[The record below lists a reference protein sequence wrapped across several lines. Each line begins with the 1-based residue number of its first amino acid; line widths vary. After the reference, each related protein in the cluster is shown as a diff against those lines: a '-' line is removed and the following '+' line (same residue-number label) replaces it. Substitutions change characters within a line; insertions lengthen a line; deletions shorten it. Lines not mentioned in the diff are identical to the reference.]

1 MKTRWVWSRVL
12 LVGLLALVI
21 GFLALHQPSASS
33 QSLGKPPREMVAA
46 ANLGASPGLGAV
58 RLAAPPRWRVAVR
71 PAPGARRETAR
82 PAPMVRLRARTTTA
96 GSDQV
101 VPLATAT
108 IFSDGFEG
116 SFPGAWQLFY
126 SQGTEDTTLW
136 GRSTYRKVGGTYSVW
151 CAGGGSQPR
160 PVGGSYLPNM
170 SVWLEYGPF
179 DLSDATDAT
188 FEFDLWNDCE
198 PSSTT
203 PPPDRITMWL
213 STDDFQSDDNYQG
226 FYFNNTNQQWA
237 RTRMDASAFDK
248 ISAIGSSTVWLA
260 FIFQSSGTASTKE
273 GSYLDNVLFTKTT
286 STGTCTVNCTAT
298 VPPAGQTG
306 TPVAFAATATATNCS
321 GPPTF
326 TWDFG
331 DGSATSSQQN
341 PSHTYAAAGTRTW
354 ALTVTAG
361 GQTCTKTGTITIT
374 SGPQPAAAAMASTYW
389 VPVASHAGGAQSSE
403 WRTDLGILNLGTS
416 TANVQAILHKAGQS
430 ATGADRLD
438 PQAGVIY
445 EDVVGI
451 LGSSGSAALEIRSDQ
466 PLHVTSRT
474 YNQAASGTFGQD
486 YDGVEEGEG
495 AFAGQEVYLP
505 QLTESAAY
513 RSNISL
519 TNTGSATAVV
529 LVELF
534 DGSGTRLGDYQV
546 TLSPGEWKQENR
558 PFFNKAGQSNLASGY
573 ARVKVT
579 TGSGI
584 LASASVIDNT
594 TNDPTTVPMKLAPVV
609 SKPAQWLPV
618 VSHTSGS
625 QSSEWRT
632 DIGLLNVGTAPAK
645 VEMRLFAAGGMLVA
659 TETVGAQ
666 AQQILADVM
675 NRFSATGSAALEV
688 LADQPVVLTSRTYNQ
703 SPEGTFGQD
712 YLSSASDDGAASG
725 DVVYLPQLTENAA
738 YRSNIGLANSG
749 TSAASVRV
757 ELYSGRSKLTEYQ
770 VSLNPGEWKQENRPF
785 FTKAQQTQ
793 MRNGYAKV
801 TVTSGAGVLAAG
813 SVIDNLTNDP
823 TTVPMKVTGN
833 GVMTGTVRDT
843 TGSLVPGAAVSA
855 GGVTAMTD
863 AGGGFT
869 LPGVPASNRVMVR
882 ATKAGYVD
890 AHEVVRVKPGIGS
903 SLELTVTRTEAE
915 GSITGPGGGSVTT
928 IDGGVVTVPPG
939 ALVRPDG
946 TPFTGTAAVT
956 FTTFDPTNPGEASA
970 FPGEFEG
977 VTLDGSRIPFV
988 SYGFVDITVTGG
1000 GQDLQLG
1007 PGKGAVLRV
1016 PIPPGMRSDAPATMP
1031 AWWFNPGDNRWH
1043 EEQVFT
1049 RVGNLY
1055 ETTIP
1060 HFSVWNCDVG
1070 ADRCIAYGRVVDAG
1084 GNPVEGARV
1093 TFSNPTRG
1101 VTSGETST
1109 PRDGRFAVPVDRN
1122 YSINYWAELGGVS
1135 SSVGTF
1141 LATCSVVNG
1150 PIDVGDIVIPI
1161 RVAWNISGN
1170 AGTDGATIRA
1180 GSVWTT
1186 SDASGAYTL
1195 NGFAP
1200 GQYRVTVS
1208 KAGCTFNPGSRAV
1221 EVGPDATNVNFS
1233 ATCIGL
1239 PGSFT
1244 LWAPSN
1250 GSTQPPGQ
1258 VWLQWRQATGA
1269 TSYDVFFGTSPN
1281 PPLVG
1286 NQTGTSRS
1294 VSVVGGQTYYW
1305 RVVARNA
1312 QGSTSSSS
1320 GTWSFF
1326 SPGTTTPTPTPTRTP
1341 IGPTATPTPT
1351 RTPTGVPGTPT
1362 PTRTATAT
1370 VTPTRTPTSP
1380 IPPTPTPTR
1389 TPTAVPITGD
1399 WRFELRCQGQTTDAI
1414 DITITLSESGGTFS
1428 GSGTGKDYNGENITV
1443 QVSGTYNAA
1452 SRTLAGTIN
1461 MQFESSPPRQDTFTA
1476 TVANGTTGWVV
1487 TTCVS
1492 GCGGCTGEAKLTKK

>member
-1 MKTRWVWSRVL
+1 MKTRWMWSRVL
-12 LVGLLALVI
+12 PVCLPAVVIVGLSLR
-21 GFLALHQPSASS
+21 QPVASS
-33 QSLGKPPREMVAA
+33 QSLGKPPREMLAS
-46 ANLGASPGLGAV
+46 ANLGAGPSLAGV

-71 PAPGARRETAR
+71 PAPGLGREAAR
-82 PAPMVRLRARTTTA
+82 PAPVIRLHARSSASGDRVVPAATTTI
-96 GSDQV
+96 
-101 VPLATAT
+101 L
-108 IFSDGFEG
+108 SDGFEG

-126 SQGTEDTTLW
+126 SSGTEDTTLW
-136 GRSTYRKVGGTYSVW
+136 GRSTYRKAGGTYSAW
-151 CAGGGSQPR
+151 CAGGGAQPR
-160 PVGGSYLPNM
+160 PAGGSYLPNM

-198 PSSTT
+198 PSSAS

-213 STDDFQSDDNYQG
+213 STDDFQTDDNYQG

-237 RTRMDASAFDK
+237 RTRMDASAFDQ

-260 FIFQSSGTASTKE
+260 FIFQSDSTASTKE
-273 GSYLDNVLFTKTT
+273 GSYLDNVLITKTT
-286 STGTCTVNCTAT
+286 STSTCTVTCTAT
-298 VPPAGQTG
+298 VPPTAQTG

-321 GPPTF
+321 GAPTF

-354 ALTVTAG
+354 TLTVQAG
-361 GQTCTKTGTITIT
+361 GQTCTKTGTIAIT
-374 SGPQPAAAAMASTYW
+374 SGPQPASAAMASTYW
-389 VPVASHAGGAQSSE
+389 VPVASHDSGSQGSE

-416 TANVQAILHKAGQS
+416 AASVQMILHTSGQPV
-430 ATGADRLD
+430 TGTDELD
-438 PQAGVIY
+438 PLGEAVYDDIVGQLGV
-445 EDVVGI
+445 
-451 LGSSGSAALEIRSDQ
+451 SGTAALEIRSSQ

-474 YNQAASGTFGQD
+474 YNQTASGTFGQD

-495 AFAGQEVYLP
+495 AFAGQEIFLP
-505 QLTESAAY
+505 QLTENAAY
-513 RSNISL
+513 RTNISV
-519 TNTGSATAVV
+519 TNTGTTPGAV

-534 DGSGTRLGDYQV
+534 DGSGTKLGDYTV
-546 TLSPGEWKQENR
+546 TLSPGERKQGNR

-573 ARVKVT
+573 ARVTVT

-594 TNDPTTVPMKLAPVV
+594 TNDPTTVPMKAAPVV
-609 SKPAQWLPV
+609 GKPAQWLPV

-625 QSSEWRT
+625 QNSEWRT
-632 DIGLLNVGTAPAK
+632 DIGILNVGTAAAK
-645 VEMRLFAAGGMLVA
+645 VEMHLFTTGGMQVA
-659 TETVGAQ
+659 TETVSPQ
-666 AQQILADVM
+666 SQQILVDVM

-688 LADQPVVLTSRTYNQ
+688 LADQPVVLASRTYNQ
-703 SPEGTFGQD
+703 GPDGTFGQD
-712 YLSSASDDGAASG
+712 YLSAASDEGAATG
-725 DVVYLPQLTENAA
+725 DVVYLPQLLENAL
-738 YRSNIGLANSG
+738 YRSNIGLANTG
-749 TSAASVRV
+749 TSTATVRV
-757 ELYSGRSKLTEYQ
+757 ELYSGRNKLTEYP

-785 FTKAQQTQ
+785 FYKAGQTQ
-793 MRNGYAKV
+793 MFDGYAKV
-801 TVTSGAGVLAAG
+801 TVTSGTGVLMAG
-813 SVIDNLTNDP
+813 SVIDNVTNDP
-823 TTVPMKVTGN
+823 TTVPMKSTGK
-833 GVMTGTVRDT
+833 GVLTGTVRDS
-843 TGSLVPGAAVSA
+843 TGSLVPGAAISA
-855 GGVTAMTD
+855 RGVTATTD
-863 AGGGFT
+863 AGGGFN
-869 LPGVPASNRVMVR
+869 LPGVPASNRVMVL

-890 AHEVVRVKPGIGS
+890 ANETVRVKPGLSS
-903 SLELTVTRTEAE
+903 SLELTVTRTETQ
-915 GSITGPGGGSVTT
+915 GSITGSSGGSVTT
-928 IDGGVVTVPPG
+928 IDGGAITVPPN

-946 TPFTGTAAVT
+946 SAFTGTAAVT

-988 SYGFVDITVTGG
+988 SYGFADITVTGG
-1000 GQDLQLG
+1000 GQDLQLV
-1007 PGKGAVLRV
+1007 PGKSAVLKV
-1016 PIPPGMRSDAPATMP
+1016 PIPPGMRGDAPATMP
-1031 AWWFNPGDNRWH
+1031 AWWFNPGDGRWH
-1043 EEQVFT
+1043 EERVFT
-1049 RVGNLY
+1049 KVGTYY

-1093 TFSNPTRG
+1093 TFSNPARG

-1109 PRDGRFAVPVDRN
+1109 PADGRFAVPVDRN
-1122 YSINYWAELGGVS
+1122 YTISYWAQRDGVS
-1135 SSVGTF
+1135 SSIGTF
-1141 LATCSVVNG
+1141 QAICSTNNG
-1150 PIDVGDIVIPI
+1150 PVDVGDIVLPI
-1161 RVAWNISGN
+1161 RVAWNITGN

-1195 NGFAP
+1195 NGLAP
-1200 GQYRVTVS
+1200 GRYTVTVS
-1208 KAGCTFNPGSRAV
+1208 KAGCTFTPPSRTV
-1221 EVGPDATNVNFS
+1221 QVGPDANVSFS

-1239 PGSFT
+1239 PGPFT
-1244 LWAPSN
+1244 LWSPPN
-1250 GSTQPPGQ
+1250 GSRQTPGQ
-1258 VWLQWRQATGA
+1258 VWLQWRQAVGA
-1269 TSYDVFFGTSPN
+1269 TSYDVFFGTSPS

-1294 VSVVGGQTYYW
+1294 VTVTGGQTYYW
-1305 RVVARNA
+1305 RVVARNGN
-1312 QGSTSSSS
+1312 GSTSSSS

-1326 SPGTTTPTPTPTRTP
+1326 TPGTTTPTPTPTRTP
-1341 IGPTATPTPT
+1341 TGSPFTPTPT

-1362 PTRTATAT
+1362 PTRTATPT
-1370 VTPTRTPTSP
+1370 TTPTRTPTSP

-1399 WRFELRCQGQTTDAI
+1399 WRFELRCQGQTTNAI
-1414 DITITLSESGGTFS
+1414 DITITLSESGGSFS

-1443 QVSGTYNAA
+1443 QVSGTYNAT

-1461 MQFESSPPRQDTFTA
+1461 MQFESSSPRQDTFTA

-1492 GCGGCTGEAKLTKK
+1492 GCGGCTGEARLTKK